1 LEKRRAS
8 LIDAKKQLWLRLQE
22 PQRLALDV
30 VGGNTR
36 AIGRGLGRE
45 GCCPGA
51 SQSFPSP
58 SCLHWSPHSILSST
72 VLGTERHLINP

>member
-1 LEKRRAS
+1 MEKRRAS

-36 AIGRGLGRE
+36 AIGRGLVRE
-45 GCCPGA
+45 GCCWSLSVLPLTFLPPLE
-51 SQSFPSP
+51 STQHSFK
-58 SCLHWSPHSILSST
+58 HSAGHRET
-72 VLGTERHLINP
+72 FN